1 MSKSEKKKQGLT
13 EPQEKVVTRYDLKM
27 QRRAEQKKKEER
39 QKKITTVVGILLV
52 VGLVCLV
59 ASFPIRTWF
68 TVHGTYITVG
78 DENVSRVEF
87 DYNYNLVLNSYM
99 SQNYYF
105 LSLLGLDLSGDLS
118 RQMFSDTL
126 TWKDFF
132 EEMTVDNLRRT
143 KALKKEME
151 AAGFTADVAEEYAE
165 YRQLLQDQASNAGMT
180 VNAYVK
186 EIYGTYATL
195 SRIQDFV
202 KESLMTTAYYNHVR
216 EEKMPSDQ
224 EITDYYEENKDSYD
238 SVDYRLITV
247 NAELPTEPTELAD
260 PVEET
265 SEASTEVGGEVEYEP
280 SEAEIEFAMQQ
291 AKSEAD
297 EAEKTVL
304 TEGEL
309 YENMLNSS
317 VSSTLREWLF
327 DSARTPG
334 DTTVIEDAA
343 NNRYYVLAFVD
354 RYLDQTP
361 SADLRV
367 IMTEDGN
374 AQAILDE
381 WKAGAATE
389 ESFAALADQYN
400 DSTYA
405 GFEGGLVEAQVPSRL
420 PEELGNW
427 INDKSRSVGDAAFIK
442 LENKETD
449 YVVYYKGQN
458 DPLWKLNIRE
468 TLLDDIIMVDY
479 IDEILQNVEVKD
491 PKGRLNYL
499 IIQAQEHAAAAAN
512 GTSED
517 D

>member
-1 MSKSEKKKQGLT
+1 MSKSQNKKQET
-13 EPQEKVVTRYDLKM
+13 AESKEKVVTRYDLKM
-27 QRRAEQKKKEER
+27 QKRAEQKKKEER
-39 QKKITTVVGILLV
+39 EKKITTVVGIIILI
-52 VGLVCLV
+52 GLVCLV
-59 ASFPIRTWF
+59 VSFPIRNWVTI
-68 TVHGTYITVG
+68 HGTYITIG
-78 DENVSRVEF
+78 DDKVSKVEF
-87 DYNYNLVLNSYM
+87 DYNYNLVLNNYM

-105 LSLLGLDLSGDLS
+105 LSLLGLNLSGDLS
-118 RQMFSDTL
+118 QQMFSDTL

-151 AAGFTADVAEEYAE
+151 AADFTVDIDEEYAE
-165 YRQLLQDQASNAGMT
+165 YHKLLQDQASAAGVS
-180 VNAYVK
+180 VNTYVK

-195 SRIQDFV
+195 SRIENFV

-216 EEKMPSDQ
+216 DGKMPSDQ

-238 SVDYRLITV
+238 SVDYRIITV

-265 SEASTEVGGEVEYEP
+265 DETSTEVEGGTEYEP

-291 AKSEAD
+291 AKIEAD

-309 YENMLNSS
+309 HENLLRSN
-317 VSSTLREWLF
+317 VSSTLSEWLF
-327 DSARTPG
+327 DSARTSG
-334 DTTVIEDAA
+334 DTTVIEDTA

-354 RYLDQTP
+354 RYLDQSP
-361 SADLRV
+361 SADLRF
-367 IMTEDGN
+367 IITEDGN

-400 DSTYA
+400 DPTDVQS
-405 GFEGGLVEAQVPSRL
+405 EGGLVEALVPSGL
-420 PEELGNW
+420 PEEVENW
-427 INDKSRSVGDAAFIK
+427 IFDKSRSAGDATAISP
-442 LENKETD
+442 EDSETSF
-449 YVVYYKGQN
+449 VVYYLGQN
-458 DPLWKLNIRE
+458 DPLWKLEIRE

-479 IDEILQNVEVKD
+479 MDEILENVEVYD

-499 IIQAQEHAAAAAN
+499 IVQAQEEA
-512 GTSED
+512 D
-517 D
+517 DATAEE

>member
-1 MSKSEKKKQGLT
+1 MSKSQKKNQGT
-13 EPQEKVVTRYDLKM
+13 AESQEKVVTRYDLKM

-39 QKKITTVVGILLV
+39 EKKITTVVGILIV

-59 ASFPIRTWF
+59 ASFPIRTWV
-68 TVHGTYITVG
+68 TVNGTYITVG
-78 DENVSRVEF
+78 DEKVSRVEF
-87 DYNYNLVLNSYM
+87 DYNYNLVLNSYL

-118 RQMFSDTL
+118 QQMFSDTL

-151 AAGFTADVAEEYAE
+151 AAGFTYDVDEEYAE
-165 YRQLLQDQASNAGMT
+165 YQQLLQDQASDAGVT
-180 VNAYVK
+180 VKAYVQ
-186 EIYGTYATL
+186 EMYGTYATL
-195 SRIQDFV
+195 SRIQGFV
-202 KESLMTTAYYNHVR
+202 KESLMTAAYYNHVR
-216 EEKMPSDQ
+216 DEKMPSDQ

-265 SEASTEVGGEVEYEP
+265 EGTEGTSSESQEETEYKP

-291 AKSEAD
+291 AKTEAD

-304 TEGEL
+304 TEGEF
-309 YENMLNSS
+309 YENMLRSS

-327 DSARTPG
+327 DSARTSG
-334 DTTVIEDAA
+334 DTTVIEDTT
-343 NNRYYVLAFVD
+343 NNCYYVLAFVD
-354 RYLDQTP
+354 RYLDQSP

-367 IMTEDGN
+367 ILTVDGN
-374 AQAILDE
+374 TQAILDE
-381 WKAGAATE
+381 WKAGEVTE

-400 DSTYA
+400 DSTYV
-405 GFEGGLVEAQVPSRL
+405 GLEGGLLEAQVPSRL
-420 PEELGNW
+420 PEELENW
-427 INDKSRSVGDAAFIK
+427 INDKSRSVGDAAAIT
-442 LENKETD
+442 LENSEND

-458 DPLWKLNIRE
+458 DPLWKLEIRE

-499 IIQAQEHAAAAAN
+499 IVQAQEEADGAAA
-512 GTSED
+512 SE
-517 D
+517 

>member
-1 MSKSEKKKQGLT
+1 MSKSEKKKQEST
-13 EPQEKVVTRYDLKM
+13 ESQEKVVTRYDLKM

-39 QKKITTVVGILLV
+39 EKKITTVAGILLV

-59 ASFPIRTWF
+59 ASFPIRTWV

-78 DENVSRVEF
+78 DEKVSRVEF
-87 DYNYNLVLNSYM
+87 DYNYNLVLNNYM
-99 SQNYYF
+99 SQNFYF
-105 LSLLGLDLSGDLS
+105 LSLIGLDLSGDLS
-118 RQMFSDTL
+118 RQMFSETL

-132 EEMTVDNLRRT
+132 EEMAVDNLMRT
-143 KALKKEME
+143 KALKKEM
-151 AAGFTADVAEEYAE
+151 ASSGFTVDVDEEYAE
-165 YRQLLQDQASNAGMT
+165 YRQLLQDQASALGMT
-180 VNAYVK
+180 VNAYVQ

-216 EEKMPSDQ
+216 DEKKPSDQ

-238 SVDYRLITV
+238 SVDYRIITV

-265 SEASTEVGGEVEYEP
+265 DEASTESEEETEYEP

-291 AKSEAD
+291 AKAEAD

-309 YENMLNSS
+309 NENMLQSVVYSS
-317 VSSTLREWLF
+317 LREWLF
-327 DSARTPG
+327 DSARTSG
-334 DTTVIEDAA
+334 DTTVIEDTT
-343 NNRYYVLAFVD
+343 NNCYYVLAFVD

-361 SADLRV
+361 SADLRI
-367 IMTEDGN
+367 IMTMDGN
-374 AQAILDE
+374 PQAILDE

-400 DSTYA
+400 DPTYIDS
-405 GFEGGLVEAQVPSRL
+405 EGGLVEGQVPSGL
-420 PEELGNW
+420 PEELENW
-427 INDKSRSVGDAAFIK
+427 IHDSSRTAGDAAAIT
-442 LENKETD
+442 LEESEAS
-449 YVVYYKGQN
+449 YVLYYIGQN
-458 DPLWKLNIRE
+458 DPLWKLEVRE

-479 IDEILQNVEVKD
+479 IDEILENIEVKD
-491 PKGRLNYL
+491 LKGRLNYL
-499 IIQAQEHAAAAAN
+499 IVLAKEEA
-512 GTSED
+512 ED
-517 D
+517 ATAEE

>member
-1 MSKSEKKKQGLT
+1 MSKSEKKKQEST
-13 EPQEKVVTRYDLKM
+13 ESQEKVVTRYDLKM

-39 QKKITTVVGILLV
+39 EKKITTIVGILLV

-59 ASFPIRTWF
+59 ASFPVRTWV

-78 DENVSRVEF
+78 DEKVSRVEF
-87 DYNYNLVLNSYM
+87 DYNYNLVLNNYL

-105 LSLLGLDLSGDLS
+105 LSLLGLNLSGDLS
-118 RQMFSDTL
+118 QQMFSDTL

-132 EEMTVDNLRRT
+132 EEMTVDNLKRT

-151 AAGFTADVAEEYAE
+151 AAGFTVDIEEEYAE
-165 YRQLLQDQASNAGMT
+165 YRQLLQDQASAAGMT
-180 VNAYVK
+180 VNAYVQ

-216 EEKMPSDQ
+216 DEKKPSDQ

-238 SVDYRLITV
+238 SVDYRIITV
-247 NAELPTEPTELAD
+247 NAELPTEPTKLAD
-260 PVEET
+260 PVDETDETPTESGEET
-265 SEASTEVGGEVEYEP
+265 EYEP

-291 AKSEAD
+291 AKAEAD
-297 EAEKTVL
+297 EAEKTVF

-309 YENMLNSS
+309 NENMLRSLVYS
-317 VSSTLREWLF
+317 ALREWLF
-327 DSARTPG
+327 DSARTSG
-334 DTTVIEDAA
+334 DTTVIEDTT
-343 NNRYYVLAFVD
+343 NNCYYVLAFVD

-361 SADLRV
+361 SADLRI
-367 IMTEDGN
+367 IMTVDGN
-374 AQAILDE
+374 PQAILDE

-400 DSTYA
+400 DPTYIDA
-405 GFEGGLVEAQVPSRL
+405 EGGLVEGQVPSGL
-420 PEELGNW
+420 PEELENW
-427 INDKSRSVGDAAFIK
+427 IHDSSRTAGDTAAIT
-442 LENKETD
+442 LEDSEAS
-449 YVVYYKGQN
+449 YVLYYIGRN
-458 DPLWKLNIRE
+458 DPLWKLEVRE

-479 IDEILQNVEVKD
+479 IDEILENVEVKD

-499 IIQAQEHAAAAAN
+499 IVLAQEEAEDAAA
-512 GTSED
+512 EE
-517 D
+517 